1 MNYRN
6 LLLLGLS
13 SIALQGCIAA
23 AAIPIVAS
31 GGAFVR
37 DGVSDDAR
45 KGAREQVAMATPP
58 VSVPAPTPTPSPSPA
73 LAAAQPTMPVAAAPL
88 AATPNPV
95 ANRVPT
101 PAPSPTTAPTSG
113 LADRSA
119 QPVVVATLDGSR
131 LPAAS
136 RATAEPASTPAT
148 AEIVPPQMAEEPAS
162 SAPEPAASRL
172 ADIGLPPEPAAQQ
185 PEPETR
191 LATTQPAEQPPAAAA
206 NALEAAEAA
215 EASMATAGPSEVE
228 EPATVAAAQPR
239 PTAPSQESGAL
250 VSTPPAARPA
260 IEPPVAASS
269 SPAVSSEATAAGYGP
284 LRNYALRT
292 LGGGLPLPSAM
303 LADPT
308 SLQPIRRDCEG
319 NSPTVVIDLDPA
331 GGVVPIA
338 GPLAL
343 NNQLARILA
352 DLRLR
357 DVQIAWITDRGPID
371 ARAVRDRLVAS
382 GLDPQSQDSLYVERY
397 PGETKQARRAALAQT
412 QCVIALAG
420 DERSDFDDLYN
431 FIIDEGDARNLE
443 LLLGNGWFL
452 IENPV
457 GG

>member
-45 KGAREQVAMATPP
+45 TGAREQAAVATP
-58 VSVPAPTPTPSPSPA
+58 VAVPAPTPTPSPSSA
-73 LAAAQPTMPVAAAPL
+73 LAAAQPTTPVAAAPQ
-88 AATPNPV
+88 PV
-95 ANRVPT
+95 ASTPT
-101 PAPSPTTAPTSG
+101 PAPTPTPTSAPSAG
-113 LADRSA
+113 LASRSA
-119 QPVVVATLDGSR
+119 EPVVVATLDDYR
-131 LPAAS
+131 LTAAS
-136 RATAEPASTPAT
+136 RATAEPATPPPS
-148 AEIVPPQMAEEPAS
+148 AEIAAPRQPEEPAS
-162 SAPEPAASRL
+162 SAPEPAATRL
-172 ADIGLPPEPAAQQ
+172 ADVGLPPEPVAQQ
-185 PEPETR
+185 PEPATR
-191 LATTQPAEQPPAAAA
+191 LAATPPVAPPSAARD
-206 NALEAAEAA
+206 ALETSEAAEAG
-215 EASMATAGPSEVE
+215 MATSRPVQPE
-228 EPATVAAAQPR
+228 EPAAIAAGQPR
-239 PTAPSQESGAL
+239 STVPAQEPGAL

-269 SPAVSSEATAAGYGP
+269 SAAVSTEEAAAGYGL

-338 GPLAL
+338 GPLAP
-343 NNQLARILA
+343 NNELARILA

-412 QCVIALAG
+412 QCIIALAG
-420 DERSDFDDLYN
+420 DERSDFDDLYK

>member
-45 KGAREQVAMATPP
+45 AGTREQAAVATP
-58 VSVPAPTPTPSPSPA
+58 VAVPAPTPTPSPSPA
-73 LAAAQPTMPVAAAPL
+73 LAAAQPAMPVAAAPQPV
-88 AATPNPV
+88 TPTPM
-95 ANRVPT
+95 AT
-101 PAPSPTTAPTSG
+101 PAPTPTPSPSPAPTSG
-113 LADRSA
+113 LAPRSA
-119 QPVVVATLDGSR
+119 QPVVVATLDDYR
-131 LPAAS
+131 LTGAS
-136 RATAEPASTPAT
+136 RATPEPATTSAPA
-148 AEIVPPQMAEEPAS
+148 AIAPPQMAEEPAPS
-162 SAPEPAASRL
+162 VPEPAATRL
-172 ADIGLPPEPAAQQ
+172 ADVGLPPEPAAQQ

-191 LATTQPAEQPPAAAA
+191 LAATPPAARPPVAA
-206 NALEAAEAA
+206 SDALEAAEAA
-215 EASMATAGPSEVE
+215 EASMAAARPIEPE
-228 EPATVAAAQPR
+228 ERAAIAAVQPR
-239 PTAPSQESGAL
+239 PTVPAQEPGAL
-250 VSTPPAARPA
+250 VSAPPAARPA

-269 SPAVSSEATAAGYGP
+269 PAVSSEEAAAGYGL

-343 NNQLARILA
+343 NNELARILA

-357 DVQIAWITDRGPID
+357 DVQIAWVTDRGPID